1 MASNADVSAKE
12 RKQNVTEKDTIKLLE
27 MIEIHF
33 LVLNQYSTDLS
44 KSCPGWTVAWKKIED
59 DLSTLLQLKR
69 CRRLQKKV
77 EGK

>member
-1 MASNADVSAKE
+1 MCILSISTNRVMASNADVSAKE

-44 KSCPGWTVAWKKIED
+44 KSCPG
-59 DLSTLLQLKR
+59 
-69 CRRLQKKV
+69 
-77 EGK
+77 